1 MKKFAPEY
9 TYNEQGWILFPSDSQ
24 YRKEMFPEEVNQ
36 HQAKAN
42 VFLIQSCIE
51 YVSEPGQLLLDPFG
65 GTGTLMVGALV
76 SRDIVLIE
84 ISPEY
89 HKLQMKALEMVE
101 EIAPGVS
108 DHITLI
114 NSPLQTVL
122 PIPNFADHIIFS
134 PPYASIM
141 KSKGTDKLTL
151 EKTDYK
157 MAEYTFNSPLN
168 VGLMNDFIWSQQME
182 IVYKKC
188 YETLKPEGSM
198 TIIVK
203 DHYEKQKSGE
213 RKRIQLSR
221 AAVDACKRVGFTQD
235 PEEWFKWLAP
245 GSVYTHIYRAR
256 GWEVVDDEDIVVL
269 RKPNADEHLESA
281 QTYIQKAQQFAAVLS

>member
-1 MKKFAPEY
+1 MERQFAPEY
-9 TYNEQGWILFPSDSQ
+9 SREEHGWILFPSDAT

-65 GTGTLMVGALV
+65 GTGTLMVGALIN
-76 SRDIVLIE
+76 RDIMLIE

-89 HKLQMKALEMVE
+89 HKLQQKALDKLEEM
-101 EIAPGVS
+101 APGVR
-108 DHITLI
+108 DHVTLT
-114 NSPLQTVL
+114 NAPLQLIL
-122 PIPNFADHIIFS
+122 PIPNLADHIIFS

-141 KSKGTDKLTL
+141 KSKGTDKLTM

-157 MAEYTFNSPLN
+157 MAEYTFTSPLN
-168 VGLMNDFIWSQQME
+168 LGLMDDWTWARKME
-182 IVYKKC
+182 KVYQKC
-188 YETLKPEGSM
+188 YDTLKPGGSM

-203 DHYEKQKSGE
+203 DHMEKRQRVGLTQS
-213 RKRIQLSR
+213 
-221 AAVDACKRVGFTQD
+221 AVDSCIRVGLTQAST
-235 PEEWFKWLAP
+235 EWFKWLAP

-256 GWEVVDDEDIVVL
+256 GWEVVDDEDVVVL
-269 RKPNADEHLESA
+269 RKP
-281 QTYIQKAQQFAAVLS
+281 Q